1 MIFETNQTNSTNST
15 KKDNSDKLFIY
26 KYQPFYFQDFEIDP
40 DTVALLNTFIS
51 MNHLNLLF
59 VGNAGS
65 GKTSLMNAL
74 VAKYY
79 NTDVKGTNEKGMNEK
94 GMNEKGTAYHVQPK
108 HYFEN
113 VLHINSL
120 KEQGVNFYRNEVKT
134 FCQTRSIIPNKKKIV
149 ILDDIDMINEQSQ
162 QVFRNCIDKYSGN
175 VHFISSCSDTQKVIE
190 SMQSRLVI
198 IKINSF
204 TRENLKMI
212 LTKIKMNEQIIIEE
226 DAEEF
231 VLSICDNTV
240 KTLINYMEKFKLL
253 DEIITLPIAMNV
265 CTNISFLEFEKYTEK
280 IKAKCLKDAIK
291 ILYDIYD
298 KGYSVMDILD
308 NYSLFVKM
316 TDTLNENDKYAI
328 ISCICK
334 YIAIFHNTHEESIEL
349 TLFTNNIIKMT

>member
-1 MIFETNQTNSTNST
+1 MNFETGSI
-15 KKDNSDKLFIY
+15 KKDDSDKLFIY
-26 KYQPFYFQDFEIDP
+26 KYQPFYFDDFVIDP
-40 DTVALLNTFIS
+40 DTIMLLNTFIS

-79 NTDVKGTNEKGMNEK
+79 NTNVKSLNGNDNDEMTSSV
-94 GMNEKGTAYHVQPK
+94 YHLQPK
-108 HYFEN
+108 HYYEN

-198 IKINSF
+198 VKINSF

-212 LTKIKMNEQIIIEE
+212 LDKIKINEQIIIEE

-231 VLSICDNTV
+231 VLSICDNAV

-253 DEIITLPIAMNV
+253 DVDITLPIAMNV

-280 IKAKCLKDAIK
+280 IKAKRLKDAIQ

-316 TDTLNENDKYAI
+316 TSALSENDKYAI

-334 YIAIFHNTHEESIEL
+334 YVTIFHNTHEEPIEL
-349 TLFTNNIIKMT
+349 ALFTNNVIKMT

>member
-1 MIFETNQTNSTNST
+1 MNLSKEDSN
-15 KKDNSDKLFIY
+15 KLFIY
-26 KYQPFYFQDFEIDP
+26 KYQPFYFKDFEIDP
-40 DTVALLNTFIS
+40 DTISLLNTFIS
-51 MNHLNLLF
+51 MNNLNILF
-59 VGNAGS
+59 AGNAGS

-79 NTDVKGTNEKGMNEK
+79 NTNVPSTSSSEE
-94 GMNEKGTAYHVQPK
+94 TVYRVQPK

-162 QVFRNCIDKYSGN
+162 QVFRNCIDKYSNN

-190 SMQSRLVI
+190 SMQSRLI
-198 IKINSF
+198 IVKINSF
-204 TRENLKMI
+204 TYENLKMI
-212 LTKIKMNEQIIIEE
+212 LTKIKKNEQIIMEE
-226 DAEEF
+226 EAQEF

-240 KTLINYMEKFKLL
+240 KTLINYMEKFKLVGAP
-253 DEIITLPIAMNV
+253 ITLQIAMNV

-280 IKAKCLKDAIK
+280 IKSKCLQDAIQ
-291 ILYDIYD
+291 IMYNIYD

-316 TDTLNENDKYAI
+316 TNVLSENDKYSI

-334 YIAIFHNTHEESIEL
+334 YITVFHNTHEEPIEL
-349 TLFTNNIIKMT
+349 ALFTNNVIQMT

>member
-1 MIFETNQTNSTNST
+1 MNQNVASE
-15 KKDNSDKLFIY
+15 SDKLFIY
-26 KYQPFYFQDFEIDP
+26 KYQPYYFKDFEIDK
-40 DTVALLNTFIS
+40 DMLALLNTLIS
-51 MNHLNLLF
+51 MNHLNILF
-59 VGNAGS
+59 VGSAGS
-65 GKTSLMNAL
+65 GKTSLMRAL

-79 NTDVKGTNEKGMNEK
+79 NTKKDDDNTNDEEYK
-94 GMNEKGTAYHVQPK
+94 VQPK

-162 QVFRNCIDKYSGN
+162 QVFRNCIDKYSNN

-190 SMQSRLVI
+190 SMQSRLMI
-198 IKINSF
+198 IKIKSF
-204 TRENLKMI
+204 TNENLKMI
-212 LTKIKMNEQIIIEE
+212 LTKIKTNEQIFIEE
-226 DAEEF
+226 EAEDF

-253 DEIITLPIAMNV
+253 GVVITLPIAMNV
-265 CTNISFLEFEKYTEK
+265 CTNISFVEFEKYTEK
-280 IKAKCLKDAIK
+280 IKSKSLQEAIR
-291 ILYDIYD
+291 IFYDIYD

-316 TDTLNENDKYAI
+316 THVLSENDKYSI

-334 YIAIFHNTHEESIEL
+334 YITVFHNTHEEPIEL
-349 TLFTNNIIKMT
+349 ALFTNNVIQMM